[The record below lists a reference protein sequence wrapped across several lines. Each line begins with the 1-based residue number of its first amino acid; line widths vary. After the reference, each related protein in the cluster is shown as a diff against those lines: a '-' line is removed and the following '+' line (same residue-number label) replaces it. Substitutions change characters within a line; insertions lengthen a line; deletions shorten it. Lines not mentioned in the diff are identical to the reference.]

1 MEKQIE
7 VNGVTIVLTEDQVN
21 KILEQT
27 KVKNAKELVKQEI
40 LEILEKYKSN
50 VRFLD
55 ENCEVSKYPTSRFE
69 ILDENGEWL
78 FDIDYDS
85 KNQHFWYSYYRIL
98 EIFRENYYSINYN
111 DFQEVMKSIL
121 EEPLNLKGVTPN
133 VSINPSVM
141 PLEEPL
147 NLKGVTPSMFHG
159 ERSEA
164 LEEHLNLK
172 GVTPWAY
179 FAK

>member
-27 KVKNAKELVKQEI
+27 NIKDTKELVKQEI
-40 LEILEKYKSN
+40 LEMLEKHKSN
-50 VRFLD
+50 VRFLN
-55 ENCEVSKYPTSRFE
+55 ENCKVSNYPTSRFA
-69 ILDENGEWL
+69 ILNEEGKWL

-98 EIFRENYYSINYN
+98 TIFRENYTINKD

-121 EEPLNLKGVTPN
+121 EE
-133 VSINPSVM
+133 
-141 PLEEPL
+141 
-147 NLKGVTPSMFHG
+147 
-159 ERSEA
+159 
-164 LEEHLNLK
+164 HLNLK
-172 GVTPWAY
+172 GVTPGY
-179 FAK
+179 IH